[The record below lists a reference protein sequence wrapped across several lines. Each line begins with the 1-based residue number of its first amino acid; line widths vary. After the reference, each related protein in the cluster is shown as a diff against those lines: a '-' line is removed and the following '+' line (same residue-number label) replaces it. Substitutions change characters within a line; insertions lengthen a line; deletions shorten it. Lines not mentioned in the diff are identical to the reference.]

1 MAKVPTVKKTKAK
14 TKAAPTSGASPTRQ
28 RLWLMYPPKLIKEPL
43 VWKLGH
49 KFNVITNL
57 RQASVT
63 DEIGVVCLELD
74 GTRNDVQAAIDWLEK
89 TGVNV
94 EPVEMS
100 AIAG

>member
-1 MAKVPTVKKTKAK
+1 MAKKSTIKKAA
-14 TKAAPTSGASPTRQ
+14 AAPTKGTSPTRQ

-43 VWKLGH
+43 IWKLGH
-49 KFNVITNL
+49 KFKVITNI

-74 GTRNDVQAAIDWLEK
+74 GARDDVKAAIDWLEK